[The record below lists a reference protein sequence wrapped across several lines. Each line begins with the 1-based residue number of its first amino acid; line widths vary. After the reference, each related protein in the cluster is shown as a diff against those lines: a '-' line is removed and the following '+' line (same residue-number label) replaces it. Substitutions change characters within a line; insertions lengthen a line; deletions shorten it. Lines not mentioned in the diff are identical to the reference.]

1 MLTPRRDNSFERD
14 AWPVLRLPPPKM
26 TKAAVPLLIVLGVL
40 IGLSTHTVVNCG
52 DEDEPDICSAVIGFS
67 PLRGSLIAFAYE
79 GRGRIALRHGDFRR
93 AIADFD
99 EAIHLN
105 PNRASLYRDR
115 ALARRQNGDLAL
127 AIEDYDEAIAH
138 DPRRAAP
145 YHQRGLALAATGDLD
160 RAILSYNTAVRLD
173 PSDAQ
178 ARLDRGLA
186 FLARGQADDARADFE
201 AALALP
207 AGKDA
212 RTRDAARAKLAELA
226 SAEPTRLA
234 APRR

>member
-1 MLTPRRDNSFERD
+1 
-14 AWPVLRLPPPKM
+14 M

-52 DEDEPDICSAVIGFS
+52 DEDDPDICSAVIGFS

-79 GRGRIALRHGDFRR
+79 GRGRIALRHGDWRR

-115 ALARRQNGDLAL
+115 ALARRQNGDLEL

-138 DPRRAAP
+138 DPRQAAP
-145 YHQRGLALAATGDLD
+145 YHQRGLALAAAGDLD

-178 ARLDRGLA
+178 PRLDRGLA
-186 FLARGQADDARADFE
+186 FLARGQANEARTDFE

-207 AGKDA
+207 VGKDA

-234 APRR
+234 APGR

>member
-1 MLTPRRDNSFERD
+1 M
-14 AWPVLRLPPPKM
+14 
-26 TKAAVPLLIVLGVL
+26 LIVVGVL

-79 GRGRIALRHGDFRR
+79 GRGRIALRHGDWRR

-115 ALARRQNGDLAL
+115 ALARRQNGDLEL

-138 DPRRAAP
+138 DPRHAAP
-145 YHQRGLALAATGDLD
+145 YHQRGLALAAAGDLD

-178 ARLDRGLA
+178 PRLDRGLA
-186 FLARGQADDARADFE
+186 FLARGQANEARADFE

-207 AGKDA
+207 AGKDVL
-212 RTRDAARAKLAELA
+212 TRDTARAKLAELA

-234 APRR
+234 APGR

>member
-1 MLTPRRDNSFERD
+1 
-14 AWPVLRLPPPKM
+14 M

-40 IGLSTHTVVNCG
+40 IALSTHTVVNCG
-52 DEDEPDICSAVIGFS
+52 DEDDPDICSAVIGFS

-79 GRGRIALRHGDFRR
+79 GRGRIALRHGDWRR

-115 ALARRQNGDLAL
+115 ALARQQNGDLEL

-138 DPRRAAP
+138 DPRLAAP

-173 PSDAQ
+173 PAYAQ
-178 ARLDRGLA
+178 VRLDRGIA
-186 FLARGQADDARADFE
+186 FLARGQADEARADFE
-201 AALALP
+201 ATLALP

-226 SAEPTRLA
+226 SAEPTQVA
-234 APRR
+234 TPRR

>member
-1 MLTPRRDNSFERD
+1 
-14 AWPVLRLPPPKM
+14 M

-79 GRGRIALRHGDFRR
+79 GRGRIALRHSDWRR

-115 ALARRQNGDLAL
+115 AQARRQNGDLEL

-138 DPRRAAP
+138 DPRHAAP

-207 AGKDA
+207 AGKDG

-226 SAEPTRLA
+226 SAEPNQA
-234 APRR
+234 PAPRR

>member
-1 MLTPRRDNSFERD
+1 
-14 AWPVLRLPPPKM
+14 M
-26 TKAAVPLLIVLGVL
+26 TRAAVPFLIVLGVL

-79 GRGRIALRHGDFRR
+79 GRGRIALRHGDWQR

-105 PNRASLYRDR
+105 PNRAALYRDR
-115 ALARRQNGDLAL
+115 AQARLLNGDLEL
-127 AIEDYDEAIAH
+127 AIEDYDQAIAH
-138 DPRRAAP
+138 DPRLAAP

-160 RAILSYNTAVRLD
+160 RAILSYNTAIRLD

-178 ARLDRGLA
+178 ARLDRGQA

-207 AGKDA
+207 AGKDG
-212 RTRDAARAKLAELA
+212 RTHEAARAKLAELV
-226 SAEPTRLA
+226 SAEFS

>member
-1 MLTPRRDNSFERD
+1 
-14 AWPVLRLPPPKM
+14 M

-40 IGLSTHTVVNCG
+40 IGLSTNTVVNCG

-79 GRGRIALRHGDFRR
+79 GRGRIALRHGDWRR

-115 ALARRQNGDLAL
+115 ATARRQNGDLAL

-138 DPRRAAP
+138 DPKVAAP
-145 YHQRGLALAATGDLD
+145 YYQRGLALAGTGDLD
-160 RAILSYNTAVRLD
+160 RAILSYNTAIRLD
-173 PSDAQ
+173 PRDAQ

-212 RTRDAARAKLAELA
+212 RTRDAARAKLAELI
-226 SAEPTRLA
+226 SAEPTQVS

>member
-1 MLTPRRDNSFERD
+1 
-14 AWPVLRLPPPKM
+14 M
-26 TKAAVPLLIVLGVL
+26 TKAAVPLLIVVGVL

-79 GRGRIALRHGDFRR
+79 GRGRIALRHGDWRR

-115 ALARRQNGDLAL
+115 ALARRQNGDLEL

-138 DPRRAAP
+138 DPRHAAP
-145 YHQRGLALAATGDLD
+145 YHQRGLALAAAGDLD

-178 ARLDRGLA
+178 PRLDRGLA
-186 FLARGQADDARADFE
+186 FLARGQANEARADFE

-207 AGKDA
+207 AGKDVL
-212 RTRDAARAKLAELA
+212 TRDTARAKLAELA

-234 APRR
+234 APGR